1 MAKSIMYGVRSPENE
16 GDFDR
21 RPVVNNKGKKPGYDF
36 GERPTRG
43 MPVMGKV
50 SVTYFGGKATGSQGN
65 YVKQK
70 KMQGVT
76 GGQGRGKD
84 GFGSPKGKT
93 SSFSGAKGSANQK
106 KGFGG
111 QTTRQY

>member
-21 RPVVNNKGKKPGYDF
+21 RPVVNNKGSKPSYDF
-36 GERPTRG
+36 GERPSSG
-43 MPVMGKV
+43 MPDMKRV
-50 SVTYFGGKATGSQGN
+50 SVTYFNGNASRGSAG
-65 YVKQK
+65 YAKQK
-70 KMQGVT
+70 KMQGIT

-84 GFGSPKGKT
+84 SFGSPKGSK
-93 SSFSGAKGSANQK
+93 SSLGSKGSDAKQK